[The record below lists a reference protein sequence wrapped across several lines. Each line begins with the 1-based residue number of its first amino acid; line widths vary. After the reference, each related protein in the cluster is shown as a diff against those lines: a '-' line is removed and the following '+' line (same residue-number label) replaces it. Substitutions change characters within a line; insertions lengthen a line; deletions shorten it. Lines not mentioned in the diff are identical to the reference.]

1 MACSGV
7 HRSLGVHISFVR
19 STNLD
24 SWTDEQLRTMAV
36 GGNGRARQF
45 FRQHGWQESG
55 ADKIADKYQS
65 RAAALYKQTLA
76 RESATYDP
84 ATHSGASPKAGEGAS
99 DSGKLFENA
108 GLAFPKDDST
118 GAAAPAV
125 TRKGEQQ
132 PAAVKNGAGGALP
145 GAAEAAAA
153 AAKKPAGP
161 IPKAS
166 AKLVLGGAKKAGKP
180 GKKLGL
186 VKKVEVDVDDSLFS
200 QVGFPHVRA
209 WQTSLQQ
216 RVHRVTTA
224 YTIVGPLHCSRWA

>member
-1 MACSGV
+1 MPYGVYICMACSGV

-108 GLAFPKDDST
+108 GLAFPKDDAS
-118 GAAAPAV
+118 GAATPAV
-125 TRKGEQQ
+125 STNGEQQ
-132 PAAVKNGAGGALP
+132 PAAVKSGAGGSLP
-145 GAAEAAAA
+145 GAAAA
-153 AAKKPAGP
+153 AAQKPPVSKG
-161 IPKAS
+161 S
-166 AKLVLGGAKKAGKP
+166 KLVLGGAKKAGKP

-186 VKKVEVDVDDSLFS
+186 VKKVEADVDDSLFS
-200 QVGFPHVRA
+200 QVGFPSMH
-209 WQTSLQQ
+209 
-216 RVHRVTTA
+216 
-224 YTIVGPLHCSRWA
+224 

>member
-24 SWTDEQLRTMAV
+24 SWTEEQLRVMAV

-45 FRQHGWQESG
+45 FRQHGWQEGG

-76 RESATYDP
+76 RESVNFDA
-84 ATHSGASPKAGEGAS
+84 ATHSGLSPKAGEGAS

-108 GLAFPKDDST
+108 GLAFPKDEAS
-118 GAAAPAV
+118 GAATPAV
-125 TRKGEQQ
+125 SANGEQQ
-132 PAAVKNGAGGALP
+132 SEAVKSGAGGSLP
-145 GAAEAAAA
+145 AAA
-153 AAKKPAGP
+153 AAKKPS
-161 IPKAS
+161 AS
-166 AKLVLGGAKKAGKP
+166 VTKSKLVLGGPKKASKP

-186 VKKVEVDVDDSLFS
+186 VKKVEADVDDSLFS
-200 QVGFPHVRA
+200 QVRF
-209 WQTSLQQ
+209 SL
-216 RVHRVTTA
+216 H
-224 YTIVGPLHCSRWA
+224 IE